1 MLGDPPQ
8 GGGSNPSTG
17 RRRGSW
23 DDGGGAPADSE
34 SHVAPAPPPTD
45 PEKPALPVTLPSPS
59 LRTQESRASG
69 PRIQVLAPP
78 EAPNPAPGHT
88 ISPGGMQ
95 VTPPPT
101 PTRPGIYPPKSK
113 NLGFPPPL
121 FAQRERGRGHEI
133 EGFPP
138 QSQSQW
144 SRLLW
149 KQTPP
154 RQTKTRRATGTK
166 TRCPERQAQSGRS
179 RERQRLA
186 GQRARRSGRN
196 RDGSCGQVLSH
207 TATGNHRNSGTPR
220 SRQTGRHPARGAEIT
235 ESGRKR

>member
-1 MLGDPPQ
+1 MAAPIPVQEGEGEVGMM
-8 GGGSNPSTG
+8 GGGRQQTQRVTWPQ
-17 RRRGSW
+17 
-23 DDGGGAPADSE
+23 P
-34 SHVAPAPPPTD
+34 
-45 PEKPALPVTLPSPS
+45 LPQPIPKNQPCQSPCPHPV
-59 LRTQESRASG
+59 SG
-69 PRIQVLAPP
+69 PKSPGPRGPESKFWPLLRPQILLLAT
-78 EAPNPAPGHT
+78 T

-121 FAQRERGRGHEI
+121 FARRERGRGHEI

-220 SRQTGRHPARGAEIT
+220 SGQTGRHPARGAEIT
-235 ESGRKR
+235 EAGRKR